1 MYMLY
6 RNYYVESL
14 LSVLKR
20 YSAPVT
26 FKVKVDALI
35 GEKYDEISTAIA
47 IDDNFKEIENTV
59 VAFVEIHLIPIY
71 ATDVKVKLTDID
83 LNHDNDKII
92 TLSAESP
99 YLITLAYDI
108 NKGVKTECGS
118 DDHAAIVGSIIKFL
132 DIDVSADDYI
142 SEKSFLEFDNVEITV
157 YENDDELKVVDL
169 TKTAKCDNAVAVSG
183 GVANE

>member
-59 VAFVEIHLIPIY
+59 VAFVEIHLIPI
-71 ATDVKVKLTDID
+71 
-83 LNHDNDKII
+83 
-92 TLSAESP
+92 
-99 YLITLAYDI
+99 
-108 NKGVKTECGS
+108 
-118 DDHAAIVGSIIKFL
+118 
-132 DIDVSADDYI
+132 
-142 SEKSFLEFDNVEITV
+142 
-157 YENDDELKVVDL
+157 
-169 TKTAKCDNAVAVSG
+169 
-183 GVANE
+183 